1 MSENFLLMLKY
12 NLNRVIR
19 NKIFIALSVFFLFVY
34 IWVISETVNSDGFS
48 NKTYKEYKSNIMNGD
63 ITSDYKLDSDINLV
77 TYIADEE
84 NYPLLYS
91 DYINRVFKNGSYL
104 IEISIF
110 SGGDEDDFSRLNIQ
124 KTMSDFADFRDIS
137 IGFTGT
143 KGFSSILNN
152 NLKNNICF
160 IMMGLIVILLRQE
173 DIRMNMTPLT
183 NTTINGRGVLAAV
196 NISCILIFSFFITLI
211 YAVLD
216 LGLAFAAYGDIPFLE
231 PVQALYGYGDV
242 TIRCSIGV
250 YLMIRILLKVFTL
263 FSVSMVL
270 AAVSV
275 FAAKKI
281 NSFFIFVVIFLVMEL
296 CKFIPLHSVY
306 EFIRYISFSD
316 LLDVDILLNNYVNVN
331 LFGSP
336 VRQYMVAFVFATLIL
351 IIGGALFIFSFS
363 KTDIGKKE
371 INIHEKILN
380 KKVKSHSILYF
391 ELKKCFLYKKL
402 WIIGAVILFLS
413 CFYNSNH
420 NIDMSINDRYYKY
433 YVNIY
438 EGEITESKLQDMEET
453 AKKYEEYNHEK
464 VRVKQAF
471 EAGEI
476 SESEYFS
483 EIERY
488 DYLLLGEV
496 GFNAMRDRVELCL
509 SDESR
514 EEKPYLVYDKGW
526 KLCLGLDDNNN
537 EKVSFLFLML
547 FIIIG
552 VSGIF
557 THESEIGMD
566 KLIYVYK
573 NSGKLKNQKF
583 ITGLVTIPVGMAITY
598 LPLFIYSYRAY
609 GLSYIFAP
617 VSSVGQLFNFAFDV
631 NILSYTILFFVV
643 RILKMLVLATLVMIL
658 SMKLKNNIKT
668 IMCFLPFIVIEMLL

>member
-12 NLNRVIR
+12 NLNRIIR
-19 NKIFIALSVFFLFVY
+19 NKIFIALSVFFLFIY
-34 IWVISETVNSDGFS
+34 ICVILETINSDGFS

-63 ITSDYKLDSDINLV
+63 ITSDYKSDSDINLV
-77 TYIADEE
+77 TYMADEE
-84 NYPLLYS
+84 NYPLSYS
-91 DYINRVFKNGSYL
+91 DYISRVFENGSYL
-104 IEISIF
+104 TEISIF
-110 SGGDEDDFSRLNIQ
+110 SGGDKDDFSRLNIK
-124 KTMSDFADFRDIS
+124 KTMSDFENFKDLS

-160 IMMGLIVILLRQE
+160 IMMCFVVILLRQE
-173 DIRMNMTPLT
+173 DIRLNMTPLT

-196 NISCILIFSFFITLI
+196 NISCILIFSFFITLT

-216 LGLAFAAYGDIPFLE
+216 WCMAFCAYGDIPFFE

-250 YLMIRILLKVFTL
+250 YLVIRLMLKVFTL

-281 NSFFIFVVIFLVMEL
+281 NSFFIFVMIFLIMEL
-296 CKFIPLHSVY
+296 CKLIPLHSVY

-316 LLDVDILLNNYVNVN
+316 LIDVDILLNNYVNVN
-331 LFGSP
+331 VFGSP
-336 VRQYMVAFVFATLIL
+336 VRQYVVAFVFATLIL
-351 IIGGALFIFSFS
+351 VIGSSLFIFSFS
-363 KTDIGKKE
+363 KTNIGKKE
-371 INIHEKILN
+371 TSIHEKILN

-391 ELKKCFLYKKL
+391 ELKKCFFYKKL

-413 CFYNSNH
+413 VFYNFNQ
-420 NIDMSINDRYYKY
+420 NTDMSINERYYKY

-438 EGEITESKLQDMEET
+438 EGEITELKLQKMEET
-453 AKKYEEYNHEK
+453 AKKYEEYNLEK
-464 VRVKQAF
+464 VLIKQKF

-488 DYLLLGEV
+488 DYLLLGEI
-496 GFNAMRDRVELCL
+496 GFSAMRDRVEICL
-509 SDESR
+509 SCESK
-514 EEKPYLVYDKGW
+514 ENKPYLVYDKGW
-526 KLCLGLDDNNN
+526 ELCLGLDDNIN
-537 EKVSFLFLML
+537 EKVSFLLLML

-557 THESEIGMD
+557 AHESETGMD

-573 NSGKLKNQKF
+573 NSGKLKNKKF
-583 ITGLVTIPVGMAITY
+583 IAGLMTIPIGMTITY
-598 LPLFIYSYRAY
+598 LPLFIYSYRVY

-617 VSSVGQLFNFAFDV
+617 VSSVGQLFNFALDV
-631 NILSYTILFFVV
+631 NILSYTILFFMV
-643 RILKMLVLATLVMIL
+643 RILKMMVLATLVMIL
-658 SMKLKNNIKT
+658 SLKLKNNIKT